1 MSRGTVVFV
10 KQLIHTQAHTESH
23 DRTVKHK
30 HNHAYHQCIV
40 IDYNLASRSR
50 GFAKGEGGESCVLLK
65 RKKAESEA

>member
-40 IDYNLASRSR
+40 IDFNLASWSR
-50 GFAKGEGGESCVLLK
+50 GFCNALTRWEENQA
-65 RKKAESEA
+65 R